1 MLCQYV
7 RATCKIRVKENVAI
21 GRLQMFDKIKTNET
35 DIDWHFALISTE
47 EGQSADGLSFMVPL
61 AQRDEDQ

>member
-47 EGQSADGLSFMVPL
+47 EGQHRNSVCV
-61 AQRDEDQ
+61 